1 VLEFILPI
9 LFIIYSLIDTWL
21 ENIINIFNDEKPQLV
36 NENLLNRDLH
46 LYKDISKWFSNNNV
60 LSIFYPLILG
70 IKSFSLVFLF
80 ILIRASYPRLR
91 FDKLM
96 SCCWTELLPL
106 TIAIILFVPCISFL
120 YNIIIY
126 NVHLI

>member
-1 VLEFILPI
+1 M
-9 LFIIYSLIDTWL
+9 
-21 ENIINIFNDEKPQLV
+21 
-36 NENLLNRDLH
+36 
-46 LYKDISKWFSNNNV
+46 
-60 LSIFYPLILG
+60 
-70 IKSFSLVFLF
+70 KSFTLVFLF

-106 TIAIILFVPCISFL
+106 TIAIILFIPCVSFL

-126 NVHLI
+126 NIYII